1 MVFGDEA
8 LMFCWTFQDP
18 SAGAKEAQVAGKS
31 AIGCVTGLRKK
42 TSGIILMVGHPASL
56 PSG

>member
-8 LMFCWTFQDP
+8 LMFVGHFNSPQCWSQG
-18 SAGAKEAQVAGKS
+18 GASGRQVRHWLCHWVA
-31 AIGCVTGLRKK
+31 KK
-42 TSGIILMVGHPASL
+42 KSGIILMVGHPASL